1 MASAPHDS
9 LLSIGI
15 TQRPDQLNDSNTR
28 KLDSSSSIPCSLHSP
43 TGMFGTGATTMT
55 KEDREK
61 AQDRILLEPYAYI
74 LQVPGKKIRIKLT
87 KAFNHWLQIPDD
99 TLDKVSEITQ
109 MLHNASLLIDD
120 IEDNSKLRRGI
131 PVAHSIFGTAQ
142 TINAANYVYFLG
154 LQKTIELGHPKA
166 TTIFMEQ
173 LLLLHQGQ
181 GMDIWWRDAFVC
193 PTEDEYK
200 EMVLKK
206 TGGLF
211 GLAVRLMQL
220 FSENKSDFTPLSDM
234 LGLYFQI
241 RDDLANLQSREYT
254 ENKSYCEDLTEGK
267 FSFPIIHGI
276 LSRPEDNQVMN
287 ILRKRTTDVEI
298 KKYCV
303 DHLEKI
309 GSFDYTKKA
318 LVELEEIV
326 LHEMSK
332 LGANPYLEAMLE
344 ELGKLYKEP
353 DQ

>member
-1 MASAPHDS
+1 MASAPHNTAPTPSFS
-9 LLSIGI
+9 LTLN
-15 TQRPDQLNDSNTR
+15 PPQLNDATKTSSN
-28 KLDSSSSIPCSLHSP
+28 PCSLHSP
-43 TGMFGTGATTMT
+43 TSMFGTGAMTLT
-55 KEDREK
+55 KEEREK
-61 AQDRILLEPYAYI
+61 VQDRILLEPYTYI

-87 KAFNHWLQIPDD
+87 KAFNHWLQIPSEK
-99 TLDKVSEITQ
+99 LEKVSEIIQ
-109 MLHNASLLIDD
+109 MLHNASLLVDD

-154 LQKTIELGHPKA
+154 LQKTIELGHPEA
-166 TTIFMEQ
+166 TKIFMEQ
-173 LLLLHQGQ
+173 LILLHQGQ

-241 RDDLANLQSREYT
+241 RDDLANLQSKEYT

-287 ILRKRTTDVEI
+287 ILRKRTTDEEI

-309 GSFDYTKKA
+309 GSFDYTKSV

-326 LHEMSK
+326 LREMSK
-332 LGANPYLEAMLE
+332 LGANPYLQAMVE

-353 DQ
+353 SQ